1 VFATTAYQFR
11 STDLPSTQASQPR
24 SQTRPAR
31 SRSDAP
37 DESSTVRA
45 REVASGGVGG
55 GEVVRTSY
63 GSGSGRH
70 AVAIVSVDAAVAFDV
85 AFDVAVYGEMGG
97 CESWGDADGYTR
109 PSQFYYA
116 SADVNT
122 PELSLIIRRPPISH
136 PSRAT
141 IKQPI
146 ATTTRPLP
154 PSHSHPATAAQPLSP
169 SHSHCTSFPPCCA
182 LIQAYPCASR
192 GPITSPNSVIR
203 AGIAGSNKRE
213 CKTALKFDGCMWE
226 KNEIICSIV
235 SVE

>member
-1 VFATTAYQFR
+1 VSVATTAYRFR

-122 PELSLIIRRPPISH
+122 PELSLIIRRLPISH
-136 PSRAT
+136 PSSH
-141 IKQPI
+141 KQT
-146 ATTTRPLP
+146 AD
-154 PSHSHPATAAQPLSP
+154 SHYHPATAAQPQPP
-169 SHSHCTSFPPCCA
+169 SHCRPATVTQPQPLHLFSTMLRTDPGVSMRIPGPNHFA
-182 LIQAYPCASR
+182 QFGHSR
-192 GPITSPNSVIR
+192 RNRRLKQKRVQDSAEIR
-203 AGIAGSNKRE
+203 RLHVGK
-213 CKTALKFDGCMWE
+213 K
-226 KNEIICSIV
+226 
-235 SVE
+235 

>member
-1 VFATTAYQFR
+1 VSVATTAYRFR

-97 CESWGDADGYTR
+97 CESWGDVEMWRCGDVDGYTR
-109 PSQFYYA
+109 PRGWAVAVAGTQWQLYRWMRQWRLMLHLMWQYMGRWGVVRVGEMRM
-116 SADVNT
+116 DIPDRV
-122 PELSLIIRRPPISH
+122 
-136 PSRAT
+136 
-141 IKQPI
+141 
-146 ATTTRPLP
+146 
-154 PSHSHPATAAQPLSP
+154 
-169 SHSHCTSFPPCCA
+169 SFTMH
-182 LIQAYPCASR
+182 LR
-192 GPITSPNSVIR
+192 
-203 AGIAGSNKRE
+203 
-213 CKTALKFDGCMWE
+213 M
-226 KNEIICSIV
+226 
-235 SVE
+235 